1 MKKRLLSFLCTL
13 ALCLGLL
20 PVTALAIDQAPSG
33 SGTEESPY
41 QIGTADELR
50 WLAEYVNGNE

>member
-20 PVTALAIDQAPSG
+20 PVSALAVD
-33 SGTEESPY
+33 EPY
-41 QIGTADELR
+41 NLWGQRRCGHVGKR
-50 WLAEYVNGNE
+50 R